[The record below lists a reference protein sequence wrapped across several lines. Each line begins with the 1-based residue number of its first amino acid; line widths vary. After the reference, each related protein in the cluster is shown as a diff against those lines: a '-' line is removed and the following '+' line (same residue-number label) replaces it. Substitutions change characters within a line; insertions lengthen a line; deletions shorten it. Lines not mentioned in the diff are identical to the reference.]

1 MKTLLRMVL
10 VSALLAATALPA
22 YAAKRLTYPH

>member
-22 YAAKRLTYPH
+22 YAAKRLTYY